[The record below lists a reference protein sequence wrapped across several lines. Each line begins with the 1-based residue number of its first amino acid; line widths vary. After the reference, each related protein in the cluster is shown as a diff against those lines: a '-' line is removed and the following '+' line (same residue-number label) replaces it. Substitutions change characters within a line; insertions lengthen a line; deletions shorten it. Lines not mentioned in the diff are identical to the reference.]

1 MNSNALRQVEQGQL
15 HLVRRA
21 GKVAL
26 PLELIVAQPSLLAAI
41 NLCITASG
49 LEDKE
54 IYLELGID
62 AGHFTNLRKG
72 KGHFPTEKLND
83 LMDLCGNEAPL
94 IWLANSRG
102 QGLVQ
107 LKSETERLLEAERER
122 REAAELELAILR
134 KNLAVLK

>member
-15 HLVRRA
+15 HLVRRV
-21 GKVAL
+21 GKVVL

-72 KGHFPTEKLND
+72 KGHFPTDKLND

-122 REAAELELAILR
+122 REAAEMELAILR